1 MYETFGSVLWIAAP
15 ALFVAAAIFTTMF
28 RSSERGQNRKDALQH
43 EEASNSSQSQRRD
56 NNQNCISRPVDD
68 LQRCF
73 HKCPADNENLT
84 PADRAANSTARATWA
99 IALLTVATILVG
111 ISQYLTFDH
120 QLTVM
125 QGQLDASVADQRAWL
140 KISAS
145 PISLKFDTNS
155 GAATVQYGLHVTNV
169 GHSVAVGARIEA
181 KAIVIPF
188 HNVFSTL
195 SKSQESFCADS
206 IANKAT
212 ENMDDQNMGITLFPN
227 ENYPQEDIFYG
238 GSTTFTR
245 SEILDSAPIDVNS
258 GQKIDSFVP
267 YLIGCVTYRL
277 SLTNKRHQT
286 GFIYEISRIEPKY
299 GRNLPMMIKI
309 GSDLTPPSLAFIS
322 WFFGSGKID

>member
-28 RSSERGQNRKDALQH
+28 RSSERSQNRKNAAQY
-43 EEASNSSQSQRRD
+43 EEASNSHKTQQRD
-56 NNQNCISRPVDD
+56 NNRNCISRWVSD

-73 HKCPADNENLT
+73 HKYRANNEKLA

-99 IALLTVATILVG
+99 IAVLTVATIIVG
-111 ISQYLTFDH
+111 VFQYHTFDH

-125 QGQLDASVADQRAWL
+125 QGQLDAAVADQRAWL

-145 PISLKFDTNS
+145 PISLTFNANS
-155 GAATVQYGLHVTNV
+155 GAATVQYGLRVTNV
-169 GHSVAVGARIEA
+169 GHSVAVGVRVEV
-181 KAIVIPF
+181 KAIAIPF
-188 HNVFSTL
+188 DNVFSAL
-195 SKSQESFCADS
+195 SQNQESFCAES

-212 ENMDDQNMGITLFPN
+212 ENMDNQNMGITLFPG
-227 ENYPQEDIFYG
+227 ENYPQEDVFYG

-245 SEILDSAPIDVNS
+245 SEILDSALIDVNS

-286 GFIYEISRIEPKY
+286 GFIYQISRIEPKY
-299 GRNLPMMIKI
+299 GRNLPMAIKI